1 MITSMPKLRTQL
13 WKNNGKKNDKT
24 KKSKGDFLS
33 LAVFSY
39 IYVMVPHHLVMG
51 WFIVVYSATPTTSRD
66 IFLCIAPFRFDH
78 FATSGISQCLQFYKS
93 SKRWNMTKSCFRKV
107 HKKENMHNATGCF
120 AYIFFLCSSVAGP
133 LHHFGV
139 GFWCWAHYDS

>member
-1 MITSMPKLRTQL
+1 MKKQQEKKQDQ
-13 WKNNGKKNDKT
+13 KNKR
-24 KKSKGDFLS
+24 DFLS

-78 FATSGISQCLQFYKS
+78 FATSGISQCLQFYKG
-93 SKRWNMTKSCFRKV
+93 SKR
-107 HKKENMHNATGCF
+107 
-120 AYIFFLCSSVAGP
+120 
-133 LHHFGV
+133 
-139 GFWCWAHYDS
+139 